1 MRYRST
7 QFICATV
14 LMALLQINAYAQT
27 PSSQKDEFYK
37 GKNIELIIGYTPGG
51 GYDTYGRLVARFLG
65 AFIDGHPNIIIR
77 NMPGGGTRVAAGYVY
92 NVAAKDGLTI
102 GLIDQSLVLQQAM
115 NDPSILFD
123 ATQLNWIGNPA
134 ADNNTVV
141 TWYTTGVKSVE
152 DATRTE
158 VLIGST
164 GPNTS
169 SQIPLAMNATL
180 GTKFKLVS
188 GYPGGNDM
196 NLAMERGEIGG
207 RGSNPW
213 ASWKGTK
220 PEWLREHKLNFLA
233 QVGLSKAADLQD
245 VPLLMDLAKNEQD
258 RLALRL
264 LSAPS
269 TMGRPFF
276 TSPSVPPMRVE
287 ILRNA
292 FTAMVKDQAFL
303 DQAGKEG
310 LDINPVS
317 GQELQ
322 KIVNDIIATP
332 KPVVARLAEIIEDKS
347 QPASAH

>member
-1 MRYRST
+1 MMSPKHLLSKFIMLLCMCCGAQAEPNEDFYR
-7 QFICATV
+7 
-14 LMALLQINAYAQT
+14 
-27 PSSQKDEFYK
+27 

-65 AFIDGHPNIIIR
+65 DFIIGAPKIIVR

-92 NVAAKDGLTI
+92 NVALKDGLTL

-123 ATQLNWIGNPA
+123 ATKLNWIGNPA

-141 TWYTTGVKSVE
+141 SWYTTGVKTIE
-152 DATRTE
+152 DAKKTE

-169 SQIPLAMNATL
+169 AQIPLAMNATL

-213 ASWKGTK
+213 ASWKATK
-220 PEWLREHKLNFLA
+220 PEWLAEKKLNFLA
-233 QVGLSKAADLQD
+233 QVGLIKAPDLPD
-245 VPLLMDLAKNEQD
+245 VPLLMDVAGNEKD
-258 RLALRL
+258 RAALRL

-269 TMGRPFF
+269 TLGRPFF
-276 TSPSVPPMRVE
+276 TSPNVPAARVA
-287 ILRNA
+287 ILRAA
-292 FTAMVKDQAFL
+292 FMRMVRDVGFLQQAS
-303 DQAGKEG
+303 KEG

-317 GQELQ
+317 GEDIQ
-322 KIVNDIIATP
+322 KIVSDIIATSP
-332 KPVVARLAEIIEDKS
+332 EVVARLAEIIEDKS
-347 QPASAH
+347 QPANGH

>member
-1 MRYRST
+1 MLCLIGAGLVTQAHAQSAEDFYR
-7 QFICATV
+7 
-14 LMALLQINAYAQT
+14 
-27 PSSQKDEFYK
+27 

-65 AFIDGHPNIIIR
+65 DFIAGAPKIIVR

-92 NVAAKDGLTI
+92 NVAAKDGLTL

-115 NDPSILFD
+115 NDPTILFD
-123 ATQLNWIGNPA
+123 ATKLNWIGNPA

-141 TWYTTGVKSVE
+141 TWHTTGVKTVE

-169 SQIPLAMNATL
+169 AQIPLAMNATL

-220 PEWLREHKLNFLA
+220 PEWLRDKKLNFLA
-233 QVGLSKAADLQD
+233 QVGLSKAPDLQD
-245 VPLLMDLAKNEQD
+245 VPLLMDLAHNDQD
-258 RLALRL
+258 RAALRL

-269 TMGRPFF
+269 TIGRPFF
-276 TSPSVPPMRVE
+276 TSPHVLPERVKA
-287 ILRNA
+287 LRDGFA
-292 FTAMVKDQAFL
+292 HMVNDQKFRA
-303 DQAGKEG
+303 QAAQEG

-317 GQELQ
+317 GEELQ
-322 KIVNDIIATP
+322 KIVTDIIATP
-332 KPVVARLAEIIEDKS
+332 KPVVDRLAAIIEDKS
-347 QPASAH
+347 QPANAQ